1 MWLDMRDADI
11 LLVHLLPM
19 LVAALANYTN
29 EIIDEPGIGIWL
41 GMWEADM
48 LLPLTADVVLLTL
61 DPKAT
66 VLLAWPAIGEG
77 DTLPPGVVCW
87 MILIHPGSFCAAPEA
102 QYDCV
107 TTLQAIDVVLTKHD
121 ACLHGEPAV
130 QE

>member
-1 MWLDMRDADI
+1 MDPDWML
-11 LLVHLLPM
+11 LLP
-19 LVAALANYTN
+19 
-29 EIIDEPGIGIWL
+29 P
-41 GMWEADM
+41 
-48 LLPLTADVVLLTL
+48 TADAVLLTL

-66 VLLAWPAIGEG
+66 ELLAWPAIGEG

-107 TTLQAIDVVLTKHD
+107 TTLQAIDVVLSKHD
-121 ACLHGEPAV
+121 ACLHGEPAI